1 MPPESGFRMAGNW
14 PQIRKKMTTP
24 QFAYMTSSSN
34 IFDIDVFLLS
44 SLVTDQ
50 SFMSLP

>member
-1 MPPESGFRMAGNW
+1 MPPESGFRMAGSW
-14 PQIRKKMTTP
+14 PQIRKKMTTS
-24 QFAYMTSSSN
+24 QVANMTPSSN

-50 SFMSLP
+50 TMSLP